1 MGFQTLDLIIVIVY
15 LIASIGIGVWVGR
28 NITNTQDY
36 FSGAKTLPWWSICI
50 SIVATETSALTF
62 LSIPGLAF
70 IGDFSFLQI
79 ALGYIIGRLIV
90 SRFFLPH
97 YFNGEL
103 VTAYQWIGL
112 RFGEKAQKS
121 TSVLFLGTRLFGDSV
136 RLYATAIPIALL
148 MKSYLSAQFE
158 FSSYHEIYYLSI
170 ILLGIIT
177 ILYTVFGGIKAVIW
191 SDVLQWFIYLAG
203 AVFALFIIFSDVSL
217 PTFSEYSSKLTI
229 FHFTAA
235 DGSWYSLT
243 DTYLSWNAIIGG
255 IVLSMASHGTD
266 QLLVQRVLC
275 SRNLKEGQFAMSLSG
290 VIVFLQ
296 FALFLTIGFLLSFY
310 YQGTPMPQ
318 DQAFSAFIINRVPSG
333 ISGLIIAAIIAA
345 AMSTLSSSV
354 NSLASSSIVDLL
366 KNRFQS
372 VSQLSLSRF
381 ISVLWGILLT
391 LTAIIL
397 IDADKDFN
405 KSVVELG
412 LKIAS
417 VTYGPLLGI
426 FIVGVLNK
434 KVDWTSIV
442 ISLLSTLS
450 LMAFLVFKTTL
461 TWTLFTLIGTV
472 FFIALI
478 FILTKMRKSH
488 G

>member
-1 MGFQTLDLIIVIVY
+1 
-15 LIASIGIGVWVGR
+15 
-28 NITNTQDY
+28 
-36 FSGAKTLPWWSICI
+36 
-50 SIVATETSALTF
+50 
-62 LSIPGLAF
+62 
-70 IGDFSFLQI
+70 
-79 ALGYIIGRLIV
+79 
-90 SRFFLPH
+90 
-97 YFNGEL
+97 
-103 VTAYQWIGL
+103 
-112 RFGEKAQKS
+112 
-121 TSVLFLGTRLFGDSV
+121 
-136 RLYATAIPIALL
+136 
-148 MKSYLSAQFE
+148 
-158 FSSYHEIYYLSI
+158 
-170 ILLGIIT
+170 
-177 ILYTVFGGIKAVIW
+177 
-191 SDVLQWFIYLAG
+191 
-203 AVFALFIIFSDVSL
+203 
-217 PTFSEYSSKLTI
+217 
-229 FHFTAA
+229 
-235 DGSWYSLT
+235 
-243 DTYLSWNAIIGG
+243 
-255 IVLSMASHGTD
+255 
-266 QLLVQRVLC
+266 
-275 SRNLKEGQFAMSLSG
+275 MSLSG

-442 ISLLSTLS
+442 ISLLSTLC

-461 TWTLFTLIGTV
+461 TWTLFTLIGSV

-478 FILTKMRKSH
+478 FVLTKFRKTH